1 MASETDEL
9 RRACD
14 RWVAEATVERRSA
27 EQRQVWPP
35 ARRARRALETAP
47 CTPPRTPSKIT
58 SPRTPTNKI
67 VAVVKGSVSLFCP
80 QPSTTSPS
88 RAESSASVAEPLA
101 SVVEPSASA
110 TDDPYTG
117 TTQRPALS
125 AKQRAAAE
133 LAAARMMQQMAIVD
147 VKLATMEQLVEAD
160 DAKAKLEA
168 LADGKQLGEIDDT
181 QVVIDIDELG
191 EGEGDEQQLDELHV
205 KEDAYQ
211 QSDAE
216 YRRAEKRADADFP
229 PWTEPWQD
237 RSSPP
242 APSVTTRGA
251 PPAKR
256 QRWLK
261 APSVTTRGAPPAKRQ
276 RFVPYAPRACAI
288 GAKPQPAK
296 PQHAKK
302 QPPIGL
308 CNRRYKHN
316 VWHDDE
322 KKTAWHDEKKTD
334 WHDDEKK
341 TDWHDEENKTDWRE
355 EKKTDW
361 HASNTMWH
369 DEKKTDWYESKTDGH
384 DEEKKTDWYES
395 KTDGH
400 DEETKTDWYDETNKS
415 DWAGMMDAAIQRWRS
430 DGHAQAANTGRKVKR
445 RAGAKIQE
453 KRKLLAS
460 EPATIKAL
468 LRAQTKEASHRDL
481 DVLFATF
488 GPRALEELLA
498 GEQKN
503 DDGWQAS
510 A

>member
-1 MASETDEL
+1 
-9 RRACD
+9 
-14 RWVAEATVERRSA
+14 
-27 EQRQVWPP
+27 
-35 ARRARRALETAP
+35 
-47 CTPPRTPSKIT
+47 
-58 SPRTPTNKI
+58 
-67 VAVVKGSVSLFCP
+67 
-80 QPSTTSPS
+80 
-88 RAESSASVAEPLA
+88 
-101 SVVEPSASA
+101 
-110 TDDPYTG
+110 
-117 TTQRPALS
+117 
-125 AKQRAAAE
+125 
-133 LAAARMMQQMAIVD
+133 
-147 VKLATMEQLVEAD
+147 
-160 DAKAKLEA
+160 
-168 LADGKQLGEIDDT
+168 
-181 QVVIDIDELG
+181 VIDIDDEQL
-191 EGEGDEQQLDELHV
+191 GEGDEQQLDELHV

-256 QRWLK
+256 QRW
-261 APSVTTRGAPPAKRQ
+261 
-276 RFVPYAPRACAI
+276 VPNAPRACAI
-288 GAKPQPAK
+288 GAKPQP
-296 PQHAKK
+296 AKK

-316 VWHDDE
+316 VWMNWKTSDDVGIQE
-322 KKTAWHDEKKTD
+322 FLSIAEKTAWHDEKKTD

-488 GPRALEELLA
+488 GPRALEELLV
-498 GEQKN
+498 Q
-503 DDGWQAS
+503 
-510 A
+510 